1 MKFQKYRLNK
11 IIIFLILL
19 FLVFIPNKVY
29 AIKSPTSSFYV
40 NDYANVLSED
50 IEDYIIEKG
59 VKLYNAD
66 GTQIVVS
73 VVDSLEG
80 LSIEEYALEM
90 FRSFGIGD
98 KEKNN
103 GILILLSIKDRE
115 VRIEVGYGLEGII
128 NDGKVGRIIDNYM
141 IPSFSNDNWED
152 GITKG
157 YDAIYAEIV
166 NKNGLNLDYDKTY
179 LEDEDDINK
188 SIFLFFGFITISEVL
203 VYINVNYG
211 NKLRE
216 METAISK
223 KTARIYMLLLIIL
236 FLILLIFKIKY
247 IMLLILFKFI
257 AFVLGYFGISKVNNT
272 YGRYSSDRRSFYTGR
287 TLSSF
292 RSSSSS
298 RSSHRGGGG
307 SSGGGGASRRF

>member
-19 FLVFIPNKVY
+19 FLVIIPNKVY
-29 AIKSPTSSFYV
+29 AIKSPTSNFYV
-40 NDYANVLSED
+40 NDYVNVLSED
-50 IEDYIIEKG
+50 VEDYIIEKS

-73 VVDSLEG
+73 VIDSLEG

-98 KEKNN
+98 NEKNN

-128 NDGKVGRIIDNYM
+128 NDGKAGRIIDNYM
-141 IPSFSNDNWED
+141 IPSFSNDNWQD

-157 YDAIYAEIV
+157 YEAVFAEIV
-166 NKNGLNLDYDKTY
+166 NKNGLNLDYDKSY
-179 LEDEDDINK
+179 LDEEDDINK
-188 SIFLFFGFITISEVL
+188 SIFLFFCFITIGEVL

-223 KTARIYMLLLIIL
+223 KTARVYMLLLIIL

-257 AFVLGYFGISKVNNT
+257 AFVLGYLGISKVNNI
-272 YGRYSSDRRSFYTGR
+272 YGGYSSGRRSFYSG
-287 TLSSF
+287 SSF
-292 RSSSSS
+292 RSGSSS